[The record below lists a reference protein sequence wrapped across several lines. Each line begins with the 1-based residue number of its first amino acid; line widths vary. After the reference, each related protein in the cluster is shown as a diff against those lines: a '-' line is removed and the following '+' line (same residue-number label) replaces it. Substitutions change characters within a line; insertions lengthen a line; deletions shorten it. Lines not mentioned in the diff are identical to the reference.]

1 MIHYVVLTRHWQI
14 IQHQKITILKLK
26 LKKISRHRTDP
37 WWSIPFQ
44 GKISTSIVQP
54 DFFGETI
61 LCYYRKFW
69 LRVGCSVVL
78 DSPWDVE
85 YRLWRK
91 MKSFIQSFA
100 IKLAIVTP
108 TLILSFLHRRNKC
121 WLWSWKEREGL
132 TSFKLCDI
140 DKGSHSVPS
149 ITSYDSVISHDR
161 KVGSKLYF
169 KFKNICVKIM
179 DMNYYILFIIQY
191 ITCHMSQIMSNCCNF
206 NVNWTTLNNT
216 KLPTAAH
223 WLFA

>member
-1 MIHYVVLTRHWQI
+1 M
-14 IQHQKITILKLK
+14 
-26 LKKISRHRTDP
+26 
-37 WWSIPFQ
+37 
-44 GKISTSIVQP
+44 STSIVQP
-54 DFFGETI
+54 DFFCETI
-61 LCYYRKFW
+61 LCYYRKFG

-121 WLWSWKEREGL
+121 WLWSWKDREGL
-132 TSFKLCDI
+132 KSFKLCDI

-169 KFKNICVKIM
+169 KKHLCWNHGHELII
-179 DMNYYILFIIQY
+179 YYL
-191 ITCHMSQIMSNCCNF
+191 
-206 NVNWTTLNNT
+206 
-216 KLPTAAH
+216 
-223 WLFA
+223 